1 MHLHCTC
8 KGIYHVEEY
17 SVEVIIFQG
26 TLISPFLFLT
36 MHGSLKAPVCSCKSQ
51 QFPLSRW
58 NNLYRKTF
66 WFGMAKTFFSVEIKN
81 LICVNSSN
89 ESWFL
94 LFFFFP
100 VFPCNGNL
108 PVFYWFTMKICRCYS
123 NNEISLAFLCFMQTI
138 ACKLKVWLDILSKTW
153 DKFKSL
159 LKPNSKYLSEI
170 FGPVICSCEASVQN
184 DSKMLKGM
192 WLCLK

>member
-8 KGIYHVEEY
+8 KGICHVEEY

-36 MHGSLKAPVCSCKSQ
+36 MHGSLKAPVYSCKSQ

-66 WFGMAKTFFSVEIKN
+66 WFGMTKTFFSVEIKN

-94 LFFFFP
+94 LFFFPLSFLVMETCQCFTGLLWRFVDATAIMKFP
-100 VFPCNGNL
+100 WLSCVL
-108 PVFYWFTMKICRCYS
+108 CRQLHANWRS
-123 NNEISLAFLCFMQTI
+123 DLISSARHGTSSK
-138 ACKLKVWLDILSKTW
+138 AC
-153 DKFKSL
+153 
-159 LKPNSKYLSEI
+159 
-170 FGPVICSCEASVQN
+170 
-184 DSKMLKGM
+184 
-192 WLCLK
+192 